1 MQLGRYRQQLLPAN
15 TSNCSSFTCLK
26 KDWAEMGGGGGGTGR
41 GGSVDAGK
49 AGRQAGDSSPLLD
62 IGNSPTHEH
71 KCWGRGLDRLLTLLP
86 LCHDELSA
94 SHMKAGPRRNA
105 GDQELP
111 PQATYT
117 GWAPPGRGG
126 GGGGPPTHHTSPGS
140 EHGLAIVQQLP
151 AALNRCRAASK
162 GLYTCT
168 RGLQGA
174 HKCLYT
180 LPLCCCCQRATVQS
194 SKLRQQL
201 QLCCSYY

>member
-1 MQLGRYRQQLLPAN
+1 MLEIRSCPHRPHI
-15 TSNCSSFTCLK
+15 
-26 KDWAEMGGGGGGTGR
+26 
-41 GGSVDAGK
+41 
-49 AGRQAGDSSPLLD
+49 QAGHP
-62 IGNSPTHEH
+62 IPPHPPTHSTH
-71 KCWGRGLDRLLTLLP
+71 
-86 LCHDELSA
+86 
-94 SHMKAGPRRNA
+94 
-105 GDQELP
+105 
-111 PQATYT
+111 
-117 GWAPPGRGG
+117 
-126 GGGGPPTHHTSPGS
+126 PPTHHTSPGS